1 MGSKETIVSFCMEF
15 GLLLDEKNGIATPHA
30 GGLGVLEGDNFLT
43 ARDFGQPYVAISLLH
58 QNGYVRQEINQHG
71 EQVDLDEYFD
81 STLLERRKEK
91 VTVNIDHVDR
101 EIFCYQY
108 SPYGFDSQTVLYLS
122 ADGMDNRLYR
132 GDKMAKSIF
141 LGIGG
146 VRLLREIGYDLHSLH
161 FKINES
167 NAALALVE
175 LLRTFE
181 DEDRVKEHSSFV
193 THTRLPH
200 GHDVYDFGYAK
211 QRLEGDAASGVLSGA
226 GFHKFVSN
234 DMLNLSQLGATLT
247 GKTFAVSKQHGEIVR
262 QTFPNIS
269 VDYLTNGVHWSHISE
284 HKQKILDKY
293 LGSWR
298 TKMELLSEAAKIPPE
313 EFQAAHELDKADL
326 IDYVKKETGVEL
338 SVDRPISGFVR
349 RQTSYKRP
357 LYLFSDIERLKG
369 LVGTF
374 GLQHIQGGKAH
385 PEDSEGK
392 NEIREYHRI
401 MQSLKTDMHLT
412 FFKNYNL
419 ANHKI
424 LLNGI
429 DFLIY
434 SSIEDQEA
442 CGTSYMKAMWAGV
455 PILGSLAGGFPEL
468 CIDGVNSFAFR
479 DQEEFYRRLEFIL
492 HEYKNDR
499 LAEIRRNAIASGAYA
514 SSARA
519 FQEFISKVL
528 QERTLVRQD

>member
-1 MGSKETIVSFCMEF
+1 MEF
-15 GLLLDEKNGIATPHA
+15 GLLLDETRGKVTPHA

-58 QNGYVRQEINQHG
+58 QNGYVKQEINQNG

-81 STLLERRKEK
+81 STLIERRKEK
-91 VTVNIDHVDR
+91 VTVNIDHIDR
-101 EIFCYQY
+101 EVFCYQY
-108 SPYGFDSQTVLYLS
+108 SPHEADSQTALYL
-122 ADGMDNRLYR
+122 AVDGMDKRLYR
-132 GDKMAKSIF
+132 GDKMAKSII

-146 VRLLREIGYDLHSLH
+146 VRLLRELGYDPYKLH

-167 NAALALVE
+167 NAALVLVE

-181 DEDRVKEHSSFV
+181 DEDRVRENSSFV

-211 QRLEGDAASGVLSGA
+211 QRLEDDIVSNMLSGE
-226 GFHKFVSN
+226 GFQKFVN
-234 DMLNLSQLGATLT
+234 NGMLNLSQLAAGLG
-247 GKTFAVSKQHGEIVR
+247 GKTFAVSKQHGEIAQ
-262 QTFPNIS
+262 QTFPNIA

-284 HKQKILDKY
+284 RKQKILDKY
-293 LGSWR
+293 LGPWR
-298 TKMELLSEAAKIPPE
+298 IEPELLTEAVKIPPE
-313 EFQAAHELDKADL
+313 EFQAAHESDKADL
-326 IDYVKKETGVEL
+326 VDYIKKETGVEL
-338 SVDRPISGFVR
+338 SIDGPISGFMR
-349 RQTSYKRP
+349 RQASYKRP
-357 LYLFSDIERLKG
+357 LYLFSDIERLKS
-369 LVGTF
+369 LVGTY

-385 PEDSEGK
+385 PEDIGGK

-401 MQSLKTDMHLT
+401 MQSLKGDMRLI
-412 FFKNYNL
+412 FIKNYNL

-434 SSIEDQEA
+434 SPLEDQEA

-455 PILGSLAGGFPEL
+455 PVLGSSAGGFPEL
-468 CIDGVNSFAFR
+468 CEDGINSFTFR
-479 DQEEFYRRLEFIL
+479 DQEEFYSKLELIL
-492 HEYKNDR
+492 RDYKSNK
-499 LAEIRRNAIASGAYA
+499 LAEIRRNAVAAGAYA

-519 FQEFISKVL
+519 FQEFIPKVL
-528 QERTLVRQD
+528 HDANVSR